1 MNNKERTLIIS
12 PHIDDE
18 VLGCYCVLHENAHV
32 MECGVDKFH
41 VVNREERIEEL
52 KGLQKYKKFTFEV
65 FDNRVNNYAIRDL
78 IHQIEEQINLIKPEK
93 IFIPYPSYNQYHVTV
108 YDASLV
114 ALRHHDENHF
124 VKKVLGYEEVHSFLW
139 DYTHDINSTFKGNY
153 FVPIDIDD
161 KIKSYKFLKSQV
173 RGHRSPEMLKL
184 IARMRGVQSN
194 YKNAESF
201 QILRWVD

>member
-1 MNNKERTLIIS
+1 MMKIIS
-12 PHIDDE
+12 
-18 VLGCYCVLHENAHV
+18 L
-32 MECGVDKFH
+32 
-41 VVNREERIEEL
+41 
-52 KGLQKYKKFTFEV
+52 
-65 FDNRVNNYAIRDL
+65 
-78 IHQIEEQINLIKPEK
+78 
-93 IFIPYPSYNQYHVTV
+93 
-108 YDASLV
+108 
-114 ALRHHDENHF
+114 
-124 VKKVLGYEEVHSFLW
+124 KKVLAYEEVHSFLW

-201 QILRWVD
+201 QILRWID